1 MLGQTITEKIFARH
15 AGLEEVRPGQ
25 LVNAKVDKILSHDIT
40 TTPAINLLSEHGLT
54 IFDPSRVIIT
64 LDHFVPAKDIASAN
78 MVQKI
83 REWARKVGIENF
95 YDIGNHGVCHAIM
108 PEQGHVLPGELIVGA
123 DSHTCTYGA
132 LGCFSTGIGST
143 DLAAAMALG
152 EAWFRVPETIKIECK
167 GKLQKGVYSKDI
179 ILRVIQDIGC
189 DGALYKA
196 MEWTGP
202 AISQLSMEARMTITN
217 MAIEAGGK
225 SAIMEADEKTFEYVR
240 ERVEHRKHKHFAP
253 QHSDAD
259 AQYSTI
265 LTYDFSELEPTV
277 AWPHLPSNGHP
288 VSESTHIK
296 VNQAY
301 LGSCTN
307 GRIEDLRIAA
317 EVLKGN
323 KVNKDVRMVVVPA
336 STQIWNQALKE
347 GLFDIF
353 TQAGATVSTP
363 TCGACLGGH
372 MGVLADGEVCITST
386 NRNFKGRMGHP
397 GAMPYLASPAT
408 VAASAIAGHIADPR
422 DHL

>member
-1 MLGQTITEKIFARH
+1 MGQTITEKIFARH

-25 LVNAKVDKILSHDIT
+25 LVNARVDKILSHDIT
-40 TTPAINLLSEHGLT
+40 TTPAINLLKKHGLQV
-54 IFDPSRVIIT
+54 FDPDRVIIT
-64 LDHFVPAKDIASAN
+64 LDHFVPSKDIASAN
-78 MVQKI
+78 MVKKI
-83 REWARKVGIENF
+83 RDWTREVGLENF
-95 YDIGNHGVCHAIM
+95 YDIGSHGVCHAIM
-108 PEQGHVLPGELIVGA
+108 PEQGHVLPGEVIVGA

-152 EAWFRVPETIKIECK
+152 ELWFRVPETIKIECK

-189 DGALYKA
+189 DGALYNA
-196 MEWTGP
+196 MEWSGS

-225 SAIMEADEKTFEYVR
+225 SAIIEADEKTFEYVR
-240 ERVEHRKHKHFAP
+240 ERVKGRRHRDFTPA
-253 QHSDAD
+253 HSDAD
-259 AQYSTI
+259 AEYCNI
-265 LTYDFSELEPTV
+265 LKYDFSELEPTV

-288 VSESTHIK
+288 VGESAHIK
-296 VNQAY
+296 IDQAY

-317 EVLKGN
+317 QILNGN
-323 KVNKDVRMVVVPA
+323 TVNKDVRMVVVPA

-347 GLFDIF
+347 GLFEIF
-353 TQAGATVSTP
+353 TQAGATISTP

-372 MGVLADGEVCITST
+372 MGVLGDGEVCITST
-386 NRNFKGRMGHP
+386 NRNFKGRMGHH

-408 VAASAIAGHIADPR
+408 VAASAIAGRIADPR
-422 DHL
+422 DYL